1 MATLAIAI
9 GSHFTLLPHPWTT
22 FFASLS
28 SPSQPPPLSSQQT
41 PDEFKR
47 EYQTRVESTGRE
59 YTSNAY
65 HAYDAVWAVAIALHN
80 YTVQQQLLLASG
92 SGGQTCSGTRRLDDF
107 VTVDNSQE
115 QRCTWQAIQS
125 SLERVEFT
133 GVSVR
138 GSVGL
143 LWPC

>member
-1 MATLAIAI
+1 M
-9 GSHFTLLPHPWTT
+9 
-22 FFASLS
+22 
-28 SPSQPPPLSSQQT
+28 
-41 PDEFKR
+41 
-47 EYQTRVESTGRE
+47 ESTGRE

-92 SGGQTCSGTRRLDDF
+92 SGGQTCSGTRRLEDF

-138 GSVGL
+138 GQWVFFGL
-143 LWPC
+143 VRYTEH